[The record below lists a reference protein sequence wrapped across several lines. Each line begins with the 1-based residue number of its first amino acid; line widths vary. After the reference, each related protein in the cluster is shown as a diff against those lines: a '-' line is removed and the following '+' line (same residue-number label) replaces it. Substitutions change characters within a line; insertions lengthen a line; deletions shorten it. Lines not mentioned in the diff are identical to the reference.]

1 MRIMIIKLRAD
12 SQYLAALT
20 ESLFEKGI
28 AVSLEGDFVKFD
40 VEEITIFLGAV
51 AHVYSE
57 WSRDSRGQE
66 IRRRRFFR
74 VEDYPFIFFYEL
86 TTLEDNN
93 GKVALK
99 YGRV

>member
-20 ESLFEKGI
+20 ESLFERKV

-40 VEEITIFLGAV
+40 VEDITTFLGAV

-86 TTLEDNN
+86 MTSGVGD